1 MITGAQIRAARA
13 ALDWSART
21 LAEAS
26 GVGLR
31 TLMRLER
38 FDGVPPSHSSTLSQL
53 ETALKEA
60 GIEFVGTPEDRPG
73 IRIARKG

>member
-1 MITGAQIRAARA
+1 
-13 ALDWSART
+13 
-21 LAEAS
+21 
-26 GVGLR
+26 
-31 TLMRLER
+31 MRLER

-73 IRIARKG
+73 IRIARKGG